1 MQNKNRILFRS
12 LFVIFIFTL
21 LYGGGSYYFTEHFFP
36 NTYINDI
43 DVGFLSDEAARER
56 LSTANRPESIELIKN
71 DRSTESIDLKKLDY
85 RRQYED
91 LSNQIA
97 SQDNFKW
104 PLYIFEDKDL
114 KLKYEDILDEDKL
127 RELMYDL
134 EFMKEEMI
142 APEDAYILR
151 DEESR
156 EYSIEKEIYGNTVLE
171 EELFNMLRKY
181 IIEYKST
188 LSLDDEGLYMYPELK
203 ADNEYLILKTALL
216 NKINGI
222 NAELD
227 MAAELK
233 LKLDTGEIFSF
244 YKEPVCGDYSF
255 NEENILS
262 YLNCLSLRY
271 DTVSE
276 NGYRLFNAADG
287 RTVKIKTNYGWK
299 LDKEKTAEFLKSSLN
314 EIAVLLNSD
323 LHEQNS
329 FIINAVWSSMAHSHK
344 PRDIG
349 DTYAEVDITNQ
360 TVYMIR
366 DKQLIFTSPCVTGR
380 LTAGR
385 KTPDGIYSIT
395 YKQPGKVLTGR
406 NPDGSISYQSP
417 VSFWMPFNRGIGFHD
432 ATWRN
437 KFGGEI
443 YKRGGSHGCINMP
456 YNKAKELYQLVYTS
470 MPVVCYF

>member
-1 MQNKNRILFRS
+1 MQNKNRIAFGILFI
-12 LFVIFIFTL
+12 IFILTL

-36 NTYINDI
+36 KTYINDI
-43 DVGFLSDEAARER
+43 DVGLLTNEAARER
-56 LSTANRPESIELIKN
+56 LSTANRPNSIELIKN
-71 DRSTESIDLKKLDY
+71 DGSTESIELEALDY

-91 LSNQIA
+91 LSDCIA
-97 SQDNFKW
+97 NQDNFKW
-104 PLYIFEDKDL
+104 PLYIFQDKEL
-114 KLKYEDILDEDKL
+114 VLSYEDLIDEDIL
-127 RELMYDL
+127 RELMYGL
-134 EFMKEEMI
+134 EFLKEEKT
-142 APEDAYILR
+142 APRDACIIR
-151 DEESR
+151 NEESR
-156 EYSIEKEIYGNTVLE
+156 EYSIQKEVYGNTILE

-181 IIEYKST
+181 ITEHKTS
-188 LSLDDEGLYMYPELK
+188 LSLEDEGLYMYPEVREN
-203 ADNEYLILKTALL
+203 NEYLNSKVELL

-222 NAELD
+222 NVEID

-233 LKLDTGEIFSF
+233 IRLDTDDIFSF
-244 YKEPVCGDYSF
+244 YTEPVCGDYSL
-255 NEENILS
+255 NEERILA
-262 YLNCLSLRY
+262 YLNNLSSRY

-276 NGYRLFNAADG
+276 NGYRLFNSADG

-299 LDKEKTAEFLKSSLN
+299 LDKEKTAEFIRNSLN
-314 EIAVLLNSD
+314 EAAVLINSD
-323 LHEQNS
+323 SLEQSS
-329 FIINAVWSSMAHSHK
+329 FIINAAWSSMAHSHK

-360 TVYMIR
+360 TVYMIK
-366 DKQLIFTSPCVTGR
+366 DKQLVFISPCVTGL

-385 KTPDGIYSIT
+385 RTPDGIYSIT

-406 NPDGSISYQSP
+406 NPDGTISYQSP

-456 YNKAKELYQLVYTS
+456 FNKARELYQLVYSS